1 MCVPGCQE
9 SVRHALSRRGLLKGA
24 MAFGLAGSASV
35 SSVASA
41 AAFTAP
47 AGQFTS
53 VVDLTHV
60 MSPEFPTFFGVPG
73 LALEK
78 KFDLSKDGFNLNW
91 WHIIEHAGTHLDAPI
106 HFSADGRS
114 ADQIPA
120 NTLVVPLVVLDVAAM
135 AAANPDYLVS
145 RNNLL
150 AWEERHGRFPEN
162 SCIAMHSGWAEH
174 VVDAAKFTGKDAAGV
189 FHFPGFG
196 LDAAEWLLAE
206 RNVAGLAVDTLSLD
220 HGPSKDFKVHHAWL
234 PSGRWGLENVAG
246 LDKVPA
252 SGATLVVGL
261 PKVKGAT
268 GGPVRLL
275 ALV

>member
-150 AWEERHGRFPEN
+150 GLGGKARPLPGEFLHCHAFRVGRACRRYGEFYREGR
-162 SCIAMHSGWAEH
+162 SRRIATPRFRFGCGR
-174 VVDAAKFTGKDAAGV
+174 VAAG
-189 FHFPGFG
+189 GTQCRG
-196 LDAAEWLLAE
+196 
-206 RNVAGLAVDTLSLD
+206 
-220 HGPSKDFKVHHAWL
+220 
-234 PSGRWGLENVAG
+234 
-246 LDKVPA
+246 
-252 SGATLVVGL
+252 
-261 PKVKGAT
+261 T
-268 GGPVRLL
+268 GG
-275 ALV
+275 

>member
-35 SSVASA
+35 SSVVSA

-189 FHFPGFG
+189 FHFPVSV
-196 LDAAEWLLAE
+196 WM
-206 RNVAGLAVDTLSLD
+206 R
-220 HGPSKDFKVHHAWL
+220 
-234 PSGRWGLENVAG
+234 PSGCWRNAMSRDWRLIRCRWITARPRISKCITPGCRQDVGGLRM
-246 LDKVPA
+246 
-252 SGATLVVGL
+252 S
-261 PKVKGAT
+261 
-268 GGPVRLL
+268 PVSTRCRHPGQPWLW
-275 ALV
+275 ACPR